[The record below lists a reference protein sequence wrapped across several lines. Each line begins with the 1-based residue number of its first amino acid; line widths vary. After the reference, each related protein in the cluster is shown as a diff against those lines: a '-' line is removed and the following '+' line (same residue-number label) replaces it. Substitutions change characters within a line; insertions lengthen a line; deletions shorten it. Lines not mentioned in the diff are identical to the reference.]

1 MHEVVF
7 QLSKIKVGHINESLK
22 TKSIPTPR
30 LLIKDHKNPNKNG
43 KFPTRLAITA
53 TNFTATFEKLG
64 YLGLKALLKNHQVGY
79 KKYTITQAQQVKES
93 WEKLERK
100 REKVTIVSIDA
111 EAMYPSIKFPLVK
124 KNISFYTRN

>member
-53 TNFTATFEKLG
+53 TNFTATFEKIRISWSESTSQKSSG
-64 YLGLKALLKNHQVGY
+64 GLQKIHDNSS
-79 KKYTITQAQQVKES
+79 TTS
-93 WEKLERK
+93 
-100 REKVTIVSIDA
+100 
-111 EAMYPSIKFPLVK
+111 
-124 KNISFYTRN
+124 